1 MGLDPNM
8 KNMTL
13 AKIELEKL
21 VKRFDVIVI
30 VEKIFESLVLI
41 AQRTRFDLGDFKP
54 WLIRIKT
61 IDYSL

>member
-54 WLIRIKT
+54 
-61 IDYSL
+61 